1 METAFKII
9 SLDNR
14 DISHIID
21 LILPIQQ
28 IEHGVPVTIADQ
40 PDLLDI
46 EKNYQQTGGG
56 FWGIRHEG
64 QIIGTIALIKMAD
77 RQGGVI
83 RKMFVKKE
91 FRGKEFGLAQKL
103 LEHLIAYANDID
115 LTALYLGTVHILQA
129 AIRFYERNHFLP
141 LSKAHLP
148 SNFPLMEVDDTFYYL
163 KLNTKT
169 CVM

>member
-1 METAFKII
+1 MKTTFKIS

-14 DISHIID
+14 DINQIID

-56 FWGIRHEG
+56 FWGIKHEG
-64 QIIGTIALIKMAD
+64 EIIGTIALIKMTD
-77 RQGGVI
+77 EQGGVI

-103 LEHLIAYANDID
+103 LEHLIAYAHDTY
-115 LTALYLGTVHILQA
+115 LTALYLGTVHILRA
-129 AIRFYERNHFLP
+129 AIRFYERNQFLP
-141 LSKAHLP
+141 LSKEHLP

-163 KLNTKT
+163 KLNAKT
-169 CVM
+169 